1 MKLEYINALRKIRNL
16 SNRLFNEADNL
27 MEKMEALNEDTGSA
41 DVREE
46 EEDIYR
52 IVGMLHNDIEERSA
66 EIEQLCTELGID

>member
-1 MKLEYINALRKIRNL
+1 MKLEYINALRKISNL
-16 SNRLFNEADNL
+16 SNRLFNETDNL
-27 MEKMEALNEDTGSA
+27 MEKMEGVNDDSGCA

-52 IVGMLHNDIEERSA
+52 VVGMLHNDIEERSA

>member
-16 SNRLFNEADNL
+16 SNRLFNETDNL
-27 MEKMEALNEDTGSA
+27 MGKMEGVNDDSGCV
-41 DVREE
+41 DIREE

-52 IVGMLHNDIEERSA
+52 VVGMLHNDIEERSA

>member
-1 MKLEYINALRKIRNL
+1 MKLEYINALRKIRNA
-16 SNRLFNEADNL
+16 SNRLFNETDNL
-27 MEKMEALNEDTGSA
+27 MEKMEGVNDDSGCA

-52 IVGMLHNDIEERSA
+52 VVGMLHNDIEERSA